1 MAKTTIKSTSTTLDG
16 LVHTLDDRDRVA
28 AQLASDTALNLKINV
43 TKLGDGIS
51 ETQLTADDCGIVTLG
66 VVGTQ
71 TAVSKGY
78 NVDLPAPEAG
88 LYYKFVFVGPSIAS
102 NANAAITITSNS
114 DNASTAAD
122 LIVGSVLG
130 NGDDDGANV
139 TAVADVITFVHAK
152 ATAGDFAE
160 IFCDGTN
167 WILNARYDADGAIT
181 LT

>member
-1 MAKTTIKSTSTTLDG
+1 MAIQRTNITLDG

-51 ETQLTADDCGIVTLG
+51 ETQLTSDDCGIVSLG
-66 VVGTQ
+66 VVGTE

-78 NVDLPAPEAG
+78 NVDLPAPVAG

-114 DNASTAAD
+114 DNASTAAN

-130 NGDDDGANV
+130 NGDDNGANV
-139 TAVADVITFVHAK
+139 TSVADLVTFVHNK

-160 IFCDGTN
+160 LVCDGTN
-167 WILNARYDADGAIT
+167 WYLDARYDADGSIT